1 MFPDKLC
8 SLVFGRT
15 GPDGPTDENRCQQE
29 DANCKKGGF
38 LFHIFHVPK
47 SFCRVLSHPPA

>member
-8 SLVFGRT
+8 GLVFGRT

-38 LFHIFHVPK
+38 LFHIFHVPQ
-47 SFCRVLSHPPA
+47 SFCRVLSHLPA